1 MRHSLLLQKNAGTKL
16 NDFFQKLAG

>member
-16 NDFFQKLAG
+16 KDFFQKLAG